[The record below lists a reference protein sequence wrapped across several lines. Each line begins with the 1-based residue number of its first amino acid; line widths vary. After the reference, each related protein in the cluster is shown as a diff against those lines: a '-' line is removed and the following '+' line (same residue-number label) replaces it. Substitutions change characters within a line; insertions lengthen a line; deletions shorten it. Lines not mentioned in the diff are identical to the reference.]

1 MSSTVSDREMRGSD
15 FNVGISKQTAKGAI
29 DANPVFTPVRRT
41 EGKGFKKLNYTEDPT
56 VNNGLQ
62 GLEQVKE
69 TEDLGAEI
77 SAVFSKQSVDLLT
90 QVLHSDPVVVTVTDT
105 DISAT
110 ATGFNSA
117 GGDFA
122 GFQVGDGFWVSGF
135 TGDDTI
141 NGFYIVSAVDANDI
155 TTTIAP
161 PATEA
166 AGDSVTVETRRFW
179 NADLPTYNAI
189 QTRATDLSAVGNVN
203 HHTIYDAILNTM
215 SAEIGETGIVTNSAS
230 FVAEK
235 EVEGSA
241 AISGQ
246 TYASPLTDRAV
257 TAEKSGESAIKAF
270 YVNGLSYT
278 CKMKSLSL
286 EVNNNYEKDDSAA
299 CSSLYVRGQ
308 PTFSGS
314 CVVRSKIS
322 NPFIW
327 RNYSWDGTRVE
338 ITVLMRH
345 GGGDET
351 AIVLRQAVINEAEMP
366 DGNGA
371 VANTEASFVCEGDSS
386 ANVTIAV
393 YTNWS

>member
-1 MSSTVSDREMRGSD
+1 MSTTVSDRELRGSD

-29 DANPVFTPVRRT
+29 DSNPVFTPVRRT
-41 EGKGFKKLNYTEDPT
+41 EGKTFKTISYTEDPT
-56 VNNGLQ
+56 VNNGMQ
-62 GLEQVKE
+62 GLEQIKE

-77 SAVFSKQSVDLLT
+77 SATFSKQSIDLLT
-90 QVLHSDPVVVTVTDT
+90 QALHSDPVAVTVTAT

-110 ATGFNSA
+110 ATGFNSV
-117 GGDFA
+117 GGDF
-122 GFQVGDGFWVSGF
+122 GNLLVGDGFWVSGF
-135 TGDDTI
+135 TGDPTI
-141 NGFYIVSAVDANDI
+141 NGFYIVAAIDANDI

-189 QTRATDLSAVGNVN
+189 QTRATDLSAVGSVN
-203 HHTIYDAILNTM
+203 HHTIYDAILN
-215 SAEIGETGIVTNSAS
+215 SFSGEIGETGIVTNSAS

-241 AISGQ
+241 AITGQ
-246 TYASPLTDRAV
+246 TYAAALTDRSV
-257 TAEKSGESAIKAF
+257 TSEKSGESAIKAF
-270 YVNGLSYT
+270 FVNGLSYT

-308 PTFSGS
+308 PSFTGS
-314 CVVRSKIS
+314 CVIRSKVS

-327 RNYSWDGTRVE
+327 RNYSWDGSKVE

-345 GGGDET
+345 GNGDES
-351 AIVLRQAVINEAEMP
+351 AIVFRQAIITEATMP

-371 VANTEASFVCEGDSS
+371 VANTEASFVCEKDS
-386 ANVTIAV
+386 AAEVTVAV
-393 YTNWS
+393 YTNW